1 MKETKV
7 RQKGFLA
14 LLLAAIIVLG
24 MPGMTV
30 FANSYNFNDISNG
43 TILSGGDDVYLYDS
57 SGSGDLCVYI
67 GTSNSN
73 TAMGSDYSA
82 YYLSVTISNGYWI
95 VTDKSASN
103 DYYKLYVSPT
113 SAPPVS
119 SQSLNMSPIEGYYQS
134 IRELIALINLPG
146 GDTHGYGVGTALP
159 YSVMKA
165 LEDNPEDTLVFE
177 CVYKNNKY
185 TFTILGADV
194 KGKITPEISWYGPY
208 WLAQNFFET
217 TVIEPLEPITPIQ

>member
-1 MKETKV
+1 MNINFIIQKRKIMKEKKV

-14 LLLAAIIVLG
+14 LLLVAIIVLG

-30 FANSYNFNDISNG
+30 FATDYDMDIIRLNVGDTVNSTDR
-43 TILSGGDDVYLYDS
+43 VCW
-57 SGSGDLCVYI
+57 GSGNITINFVV
-67 GTSNSN
+67 GSQTNS
-73 TAMGSDYSA
+73 
-82 YYLSVTISNGYWI
+82 
-95 VTDKSASN
+95 
-103 DYYKLYVSPT
+103 
-113 SAPPVS
+113 VS
-119 SQSLNMSPIEGYYQS
+119 SQTYIAIPSDGWVVSNISGYIGGGTIYLQKASAPTIFSGAEGYYRS
-134 IRELIALINLPG
+134 LRDLIAMINLPG

-217 TVIEPLEPITPIQ
+217 TVIEPIEPLVIPD

>member
-1 MKETKV
+1 MKEKKV

-14 LLLAAIIVLG
+14 LLLVAIIVLG

-30 FANSYNFNDISNG
+30 LATNYLIPSLNPGVMLNSTDGVYDSGSFYIHYEGGATVSGYDNPIQING
-43 TILSGGDDVYLYDS
+43 DGWVVRSVSGSSDLYLYRPSSGGGAED
-57 SGSGDLCVYI
+57 GG
-67 GTSNSN
+67 
-73 TAMGSDYSA
+73 AE
-82 YYLSVTISNGYWI
+82 
-95 VTDKSASN
+95 
-103 DYYKLYVSPT
+103 DYYR
-113 SAPPVS
+113 
-119 SQSLNMSPIEGYYQS
+119 SL
-134 IRELIALINLPG
+134 RDLIAMINLPG

-217 TVIEPLEPITPIQ
+217 TVIEPIEPLVIPD